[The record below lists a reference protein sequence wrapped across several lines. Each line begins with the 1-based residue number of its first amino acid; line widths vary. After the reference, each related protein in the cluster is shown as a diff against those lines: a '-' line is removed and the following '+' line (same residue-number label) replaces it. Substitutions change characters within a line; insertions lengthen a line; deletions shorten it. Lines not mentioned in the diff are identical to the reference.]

1 MRCREARGTGESV
14 VDSIGFTADL
24 FAVVLGGLTI
34 LTGCIAVLRRA
45 QHPGLDVWDV
55 VLIVSLVG
63 AAAVL
68 LFILGQGGK
77 VSVI

>member
-1 MRCREARGTGESV
+1 V